1 MQRII
6 YKKDDGGVAIII
18 PTAEWLETH
27 TIEEL
32 AEKDV
37 PAGAEFK
44 IVNVTDIPED
54 RTFRDAWEYV
64 ARLLLTLIKPK
75 RLLRHGYVK
84 NVRHYCK
91 NKMLHFNEH

>member
-44 IVNVTDIPED
+44 IVDVTDIPED
-54 RTFRDAWEYV
+54 RTFRNAWEY
-64 ARLLLTLIKPK
+64 AA
-75 RLLRHGYVK
+75 
-84 NVRHYCK
+84 
-91 NKMLHFNEH
+91 